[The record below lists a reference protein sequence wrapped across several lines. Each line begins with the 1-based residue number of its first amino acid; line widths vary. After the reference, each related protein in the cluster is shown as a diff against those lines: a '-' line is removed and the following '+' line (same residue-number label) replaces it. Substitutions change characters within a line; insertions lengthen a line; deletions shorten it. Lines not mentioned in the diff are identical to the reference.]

1 MKLELYY
8 FEACPYCQKVLRQIK
23 RLGIENKII
32 LKDVHASSEDR
43 DFHYKTT
50 GRNTVPCLYID
61 GAPFFESSDICD
73 WLEERKDTL

>member
-32 LKDVHASSEDR
+32 LKDIHASTEAR

-50 GRNTVPCLYID
+50 GRTTVPCLYID
-61 GAPFFESSDICD
+61 GGPLFESDDINE
-73 WLEERKDTL
+73 WLEQRKDTL